1 MLKFIKHNMDTIDG
15 IAAYPTTSFVIFFV
29 FFVLLTVYVLI
40 QSKDHY
46 KEMSEMPL
54 EDQKVINHNNVSES

>member
-29 FFVLLTVYVLI
+29 FFILLTAYVLI

-54 EDQKVINHNNVSES
+54 EDKEVINPKNVSES